1 MELEDVEKLAKQYL
15 AVKAE
20 ADFIFERQNELKA
33 RLKDAVDKIGEV
45 TAKGHKVLEFGD
57 IKLTN
62 QRKESSPL
70 DAEVATQILNEHGIY
85 QECVE
90 TIERL
95 DQNAI
100 LVAYQKELL
109 TAEEI
114 DLMFPKKV
122 SYAFLVG

>member
-1 MELEDVEKLAKQYL
+1 MELQEVEKLAQQYV

-20 ADFIFERQNELKA
+20 SDFITQRQNDLKA
-33 RLKDAVDKIGEV
+33 RLKDAVEKLGEV

-62 QRKESSPL
+62 QRKESNPL
-70 DAEVATQILNEHGIY
+70 DVDVATEILNKHNLY
-85 QECVE
+85 KDCVE
-90 TIERL
+90 VVEQL

-100 LVAYQKELL
+100 LVAYQKDLL

-122 SYAFLVG
+122 TYAFLVQ

>member
-1 MELEDVEKLAKQYL
+1 MELQDVEKLAQQYV

-20 ADFIFERQNELKA
+20 ADFILERQNELKA
-33 RLKDAVDKIGEV
+33 RLKDAVEKLGEV

-62 QRKESSPL
+62 QRKESNPL
-70 DAEVATQILNEHGIY
+70 DVEAATEILNKHGLY
-85 QECVE
+85 EECVE
-90 TIERL
+90 TIEQL

-122 SYAFLVG
+122 SYAFLVQ